1 MSLYGEKLF
10 TSRLVLRKAQEVDIP
25 IIVAWSQSAKACGA
39 YLTPK
44 KDDVEQ
50 MRQQIH
56 SDVFWSDREKMFL
69 VELREDGRP
78 IGTAHY
84 WHSPGR
90 QSTVAMALKVA
101 IPEERG
107 KGYGTEI
114 QKFLIMYIFDQL
126 PVEAVEMYTDVNNT
140 AQQRCLQKLGFELIE
155 SLVYDDQQEKRTG
168 HLFRLTAKQYHSH
181 PIYQFH
187 YE

>member
-1 MSLYGEKLF
+1 MSLFGDRLF
-10 TSRLVLRKAQEVDIP
+10 TRRLILRKIQEKDIP
-25 IIVAWSQSAKACGA
+25 IIVTWSQSESACGA
-39 YLTPK
+39 YLTPGGYN
-44 KDDVEQ
+44 VEQ

-56 SDVFWSDREKMFL
+56 SGVFWSDMEKMFL
-69 VELREDGRP
+69 VELKEDGRP
-78 IGTAHY
+78 LGTAHY
-84 WHSPGR
+84 WKSPGR
-90 QSTVAMALKVA
+90 QKTIALALKVA

-126 PVEAVEMYTDVNNT
+126 PAEAIEMHTDVNNT

-155 SLVYDDQQEKRTG
+155 SLVYDDQQKKRTG
-168 HLFRLTAKQYHSH
+168 HLFRLTARQYHSH